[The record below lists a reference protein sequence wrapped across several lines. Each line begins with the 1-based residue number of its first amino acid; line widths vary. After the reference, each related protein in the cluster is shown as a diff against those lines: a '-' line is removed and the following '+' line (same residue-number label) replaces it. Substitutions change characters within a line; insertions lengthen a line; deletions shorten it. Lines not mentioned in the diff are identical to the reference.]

1 MPENSIKKRG
11 TLRGIARSGLS
22 PAVKHIKRVL
32 GNEEGLGVKMDT
44 ATKDNKTSVQ
54 HKSRAAIPKP
64 KHHIAYDDDKL
75 RL

>member
-1 MPENSIKKRG
+1 
-11 TLRGIARSGLS
+11 
-22 PAVKHIKRVL
+22 
-32 GNEEGLGVKMDT
+32 MDT

>member
-1 MPENSIKKRG
+1 MSENSIKERG

-22 PAVKHIKRVL
+22 PAVKHTKRAS
-32 GNEEGLGVKMDT
+32 GNEKGLVVNMDT

-54 HKSRAAIPKP
+54 HKLRAAIPKP

>member
-1 MPENSIKKRG
+1 MPENSIRERD
-11 TLRGIARSGLS
+11 TLRGIARFGLS
-22 PAVKHIKRVL
+22 PAVNHTKRAP
-32 GNEEGLGVKMDT
+32 GNEEGLVVKMDT

-54 HKSRAAIPKP
+54 HKLRAAIPKP